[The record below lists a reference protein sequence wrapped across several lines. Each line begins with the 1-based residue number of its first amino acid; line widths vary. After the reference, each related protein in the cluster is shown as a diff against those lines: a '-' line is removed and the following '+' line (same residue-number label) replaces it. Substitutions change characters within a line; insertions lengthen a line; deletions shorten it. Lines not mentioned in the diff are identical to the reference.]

1 MAPLDKLRIYREGLE
16 AKPRAAPS
24 LQSFKFSYNSFLAVV
39 CLGLG
44 SFLFCRLTL
53 NLGKLVSLGLK
64 FLVYQMKV
72 KLVYLI
78 WLLQN
83 WNDSVPVKLLK
94 QYLAK
99 SKCSKHVS
107 CC

>member
-1 MAPLDKLRIYREGLE
+1 MG
-16 AKPRAAPS
+16 
-24 LQSFKFSYNSFLAVV
+24 FGVF

-53 NLGKLVSLGLK
+53 NLGKLASLGLK
-64 FLVYQMKV
+64 FLVYQMNV

-78 WLLQN
+78 WLLQS
-83 WNDSVPVKLLK
+83 WNDSVPVKLSK

-99 SKCSKHVS
+99 SKCSKHVH
-107 CC
+107 CY